1 MTMTTTKMMKKKATR
16 ILMIMNCKM
25 TTMMMMTR
33 TKMRMM
39 MRMIKMIQNVVCFF
53 IHA

>member
-25 TTMMMMTR
+25 MTMMMTR
-33 TKMRMM
+33 TKKMM
-39 MRMIKMIQNVVCFF
+39 KMIKMIQNVVCFF